1 MKSPKWTE
9 GGFKMARGRKKKPTD
24 INEQIALLEETI
36 NSLTVELKAKK
47 AELANLEKVKK
58 EQEQQALLDAIVA
71 SGKTKEQIMELLQN

>member
-1 MKSPKWTE
+1 
-9 GGFKMARGRKKKPTD
+9 MARGRKKKPTD

-36 NSLTVELKAKK
+36 SNLTAELKAKK

>member
-1 MKSPKWTE
+1 
-9 GGFKMARGRKKKPTD
+9 MARGRKKKPTD

-36 NSLTVELKAKK
+36 SNLTAELKAKK

-58 EQEQQALLDAIVA
+58 EQEQQTLLDAIVA

>member
-1 MKSPKWTE
+1 
-9 GGFKMARGRKKKPTD
+9 MARGRKKKPTD

-36 NSLTVELKAKK
+36 SNLTAELKAKK

-58 EQEQQALLDAIVA
+58 EREQQALLDAIVA

>member
-1 MKSPKWTE
+1 MP
-9 GGFKMARGRKKKPTD
+9 RGRKKKPTD

-36 NSLTVELKAKK
+36 SNLTAELKTKK

>member
-1 MKSPKWTE
+1 
-9 GGFKMARGRKKKPTD
+9 MARGRKKKPTD

-36 NSLTVELKAKK
+36 SNLTAELKAKK
-47 AELANLEKVKK
+47 AELASLEKIKK

>member
-1 MKSPKWTE
+1 
-9 GGFKMARGRKKKPTD
+9 MARGRKKKPTD

-36 NSLTVELKAKK
+36 SNLTAELKAKK
-47 AELANLEKVKK
+47 AELANLEKIKK

>member
-1 MKSPKWTE
+1 
-9 GGFKMARGRKKKPTD
+9 MARGRKKKPTD

-58 EQEQQALLDAIVA
+58 EQEQQALLDAIIA

>member
-1 MKSPKWTE
+1 
-9 GGFKMARGRKKKPTD
+9 MARGRKKKPTD

-36 NSLTVELKAKK
+36 NSLTIELKAKK

>member
-1 MKSPKWTE
+1 
-9 GGFKMARGRKKKPTD
+9 MARGRKKKPTD

-36 NSLTVELKAKK
+36 SNLTAELKTKK
-47 AELANLEKVKK
+47 DELANLEKVKK